1 VSALPNG
8 QGDLAPLEKSNISD
22 RRNISTGSGTLSD
35 VNNQAIQNTGTW
47 LQIHSGNW

>member
-1 VSALPNG
+1 MAWTESRASSNELQRYIRDLVALSTHR
-8 QGDLAPLEKSNISD
+8 LRHLSN
-22 RRNISTGSGTLSD
+22 